1 MESQTSF
8 SWVETS
14 WAETEVKRI
23 RRKPPSVYSIKKY
36 TRVLAKMTER
46 EAREYLVWLSRYW
59 SSLVVALKEH
69 VETNHHELQN
79 LLSRF

>member
-1 MESQTSF
+1 MESQTWF
-8 SWVETS
+8 S
-14 WAETEVKRI
+14 WAEIEVKSV

-46 EAREYLVWLSRYW
+46 EAHEYLVWLSRRW
-59 SSLVVALKEH
+59 PSLVVALKEH

-79 LLSRF
+79 LRRMF